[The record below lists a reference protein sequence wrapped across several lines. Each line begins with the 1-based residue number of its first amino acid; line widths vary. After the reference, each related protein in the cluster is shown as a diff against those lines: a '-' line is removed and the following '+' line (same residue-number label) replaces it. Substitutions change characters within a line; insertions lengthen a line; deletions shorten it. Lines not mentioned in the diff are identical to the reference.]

1 MLGIRRYIDYNASGV
16 LTKYTSTMNALTNL
30 IPSSEREALDR
41 LLSTVDKPLHDMPHE
56 QFMKAWNAVF
66 YLYQGLHPDDC
77 ADHGEEI
84 GHDQD
89 GPERFQL
96 IEPRLIS
103 PFYVKSGWPVLIAPI
118 AIEAHRRLAEGV
130 ITEDEFYPSDA
141 QCAGIDGRQ
150 GGDASLLLAPAD
162 Y

>member
-1 MLGIRRYIDYNASGV
+1 MLGIRRCADYNASDE
-16 LTKYTSTMNALTNL
+16 LTKYTSAMNAQTNL
-30 IPSSEREALDR
+30 IPRSEREALEW
-41 LLSTVDKPLHDMPHE
+41 LLSAVDKPLHDMPHE

-84 GHDQD
+84 SHDQD
-89 GPERFQL
+89 GPDRFQL

-118 AIEAHRRLAEGV
+118 AIEAHRRLAEGLL
-130 ITEDEFYPSDA
+130 TEDEFYPSDA
-141 QCAGIDGRQ
+141 QGAGMDAR
-150 GGDASLLLAPAD
+150 GGGGVDVASVLLI
-162 Y
+162 

>member
-1 MLGIRRYIDYNASGV
+1 M
-16 LTKYTSTMNALTNL
+16 TKYTSAMITLTNL

-41 LLSTVDKPLHDMPHE
+41 LLSAVDKPLHDMPHE

-89 GPERFQL
+89 GPNRFQL

-118 AIEAHRRLAEGV
+118 AIEAHRRLSKGLL
-130 ITEDEFYPSDA
+130 TENEFYPSDA
-141 QCAGIDGRQ
+141 QYTGIDGRQ
-150 GGDASLLLAPAD
+150 GGDASLEVAPLLQG
-162 Y
+162 